1 MAVIAPGEIT
11 QTWFGQQVRIYDT
24 SIAQLVSVASVRPS
38 LSV

>member
-11 QTWFGQQVRIYDT
+11 QTWFNQQVRIYDT
-24 SIAQLVSVASVRPS
+24 SISQLLSVASVRPS